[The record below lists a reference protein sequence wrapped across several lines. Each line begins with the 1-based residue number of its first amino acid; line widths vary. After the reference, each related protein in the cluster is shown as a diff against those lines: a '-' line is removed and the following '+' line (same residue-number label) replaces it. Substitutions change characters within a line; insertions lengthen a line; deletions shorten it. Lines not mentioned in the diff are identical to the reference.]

1 MKDPCP
7 ICGDSGMR
15 LVVRENGERY
25 AQECECRHANR
36 GARLLARAK
45 IPPRY
50 EHCSIDSYDTDF
62 PGADPSLA
70 AAHLMA
76 RKFVDGYPV
85 ATEGRGLLI
94 TGSIGV
100 GKTHLAVGILDALVT
115 LKGARGLFCDYREL
129 LKDIQHSYNPQVATT
144 ELQILEPVFKAEVLV
159 LDELGAQRPTE
170 WIWDTVALVL
180 NTRYNK
186 KLTTII
192 TTNYPDKPAA
202 TSGGTAASRAMRE
215 ESLGDRI
222 GERMRSRLTEM
233 CVTVEMSGK
242 DLRSSV
248 RKARFG

>member
-1 MKDPCP
+1 
-7 ICGDSGMR
+7 MR
-15 LVVRENGERY
+15 LVIRENGDRY
-25 AQECECRHANR
+25 AQECDCRHANR
-36 GARLLARAK
+36 GERLLARAK

-62 PGADPSLA
+62 PGADSSLA

-85 ATEGRGLLI
+85 TTEGRGLLI
-94 TGSIGV
+94 TGEIGV
-100 GKTHLAVGILDALVT
+100 GKTHLAVGILHALVT
-115 LKGARGLFCDYREL
+115 QKGANGLFCDYREL

-192 TTNYPDKPAA
+192 TTNYPDKPSAGSA
-202 TSGGTAASRAMRE
+202 GTVAPRTKRE
-215 ESLGDRI
+215 DESLGDRI
-222 GERMRSRLTEM
+222 GDRMRSRLTEM
-233 CVTVEMSGK
+233 CVTVEMKGK